1 MTIQTIQ
8 QAIEYCIKF
17 ISDPKNFVMVNHTH
31 VVDDIVDLK
40 DFINKKFSDITGC
53 SIVVLKDQTHNDVEE
68 PLQNVIYFE
77 KKEKSVTGD
86 IFDEY
91 MYVDGAWELIG
102 DTTIDLSQYYTKYE
116 LYTKAEIDNLLTY
129 KFDASNVAS
138 TIDEENKLVSTNL
151 LKTELQKV
159 KEESRS
165 SEVVTD
171 EELDE
176 VSTNPV
182 ANKAIAKAV
191 NDLRTDVSKKL
202 ESSDITDLKSHVTD
216 FTIHVTKE
224 DKELWNSILKQAKD
238 YSDKLFNGIDKFSI
252 VVLADDVKITSL
264 ESGEKN
270 TVYFEKNGE
279 EYNEYM
285 YINGKWEPIGS
296 NNINLS
302 NYYNKE
308 EVYSK
313 DEINEM
319 VTLDEAL
326 DETSEKGLKNKV
338 VTASINAIKE
348 DIDNRSIV
356 GDMGKIIDANDTPV
370 GTVQAFMGTKQAP
383 RHYLLCDGT
392 IYNIADYK
400 ELADFFKEN
409 YGKTNQFGGDGETTF
424 AVPDL
429 RGEFLRGA
437 GTGTVNVG
445 NGADV
450 GTHQEPTGIPR
461 VICDNDRLEYV
472 CAKTQND
479 GKGDVWYADIGLH
492 YWETT
497 DYKLSDTSSTW
508 STGTLADHYA
518 ARPTNTSVNYC
529 IKYEATPFVTINK
542 KTAVFDET
550 GLFDGSALL
559 DKLSYSFPDDIT
571 NYDYLLISAK
581 ATSDVTIKENTLIK
595 VSDIT
600 ESDLFVIQY
609 SSTDSFTITFKFQ
622 DNTKLYIENI
632 EKSGFDIVEIT
643 SVTGLMA
650 K

>member
-40 DFINKKFSDITGC
+40 DFINKKFYEITGC

-68 PLQNVIYFE
+68 PLPNVIYFE

-129 KFDASNVAS
+129 KFDASCVAS
-138 TIDEENKLVSTNL
+138 NIDEENKLVSTNL

-159 KEESRS
+159 KEESKPV
-165 SEVVTD
+165 EVVTD

-182 ANKAIAKAV
+182 ANKVITKVV
-191 NDLRTDVSKKL
+191 NDLRADVSKKL

-224 DKELWNSILKQAKD
+224 DKELWNSILKQAKE
-238 YSDKLFNGIDKFSI
+238 YSDKLFNGIDKFAI
-252 VVLADDVKITSL
+252 VVLADDAKITSL

-296 NNINLS
+296 NNIDLS
-302 NYYNKE
+302 NYYKKE
-308 EVYSK
+308 EVYNK

-338 VTASINAIKE
+338 ITASINAIKE

-356 GDMGKIIDANDTPV
+356 GDMGKITDANDTPV
-370 GTVQAFMGTKQAP
+370 GTVQAFMGTTAP
-383 RHYLLCDGT
+383 AHYLFCDGT
-392 IYNIADYK
+392 VYNIDDYK
-400 ELADFFKEN
+400 ELANFFKDS
-409 YGKTNQFGGDGETTF
+409 YGKVNQFGGDGETTF

-472 CAKTQND
+472 CAQTKND

-492 YWETT
+492 YWEKT
-497 DYKLSDTSSTW
+497 DYKLCDTSSSW
-508 STGTLADHYA
+508 STGTSADHYA

-529 IKYEATPFVTINK
+529 IKYEATPFVTISK

-550 GLFDGSALL
+550 VLFEGSALL
-559 DKLSYSFPDDIT
+559 DKISYSFPDDIT

-609 SSTDSFTITFKFQ
+609 SSTDSFIITFKFQ
-622 DNTKLYIENI
+622 DNAKLYVESI
-632 EKSGFDIVEIT
+632 EKSGFDTVEIT
-643 SVTGLMA
+643 SVTGLMS